1 MKKIKRITILGMGA
15 LGILYGDFFARKM
28 GKEAVTF
35 LADADRVERYRQK
48 VITCNGRPCDF
59 RFQDAARESE
69 PGDLFLFAVKAPA
82 LSEAV
87 RIAAPHIGKDTI
99 IMSILNGISSEEI
112 IGASL
117 GWEHIIYCVAQGMD
131 AGRQDGALT
140 YSHMGQLCIGLPETL
155 SSNEPLLE
163 RVIYLFDRIQ
173 MPYTLEQD
181 ILHRMWSKWMLNVGV
196 NQVVMLMEGT
206 YRTVQQ
212 PGEGRELMK
221 AAMKEVIALAKAEGV
236 QVGME
241 DLEEYVALLDTLN
254 PDGMPSMRQDG
265 LAGRKS
271 EVELFSGT
279 LLQRAKTAGISVP
292 VNAMLYEK
300 ILEKERSI
308 VAS

>member
-1 MKKIKRITILGMGA
+1 MKQIKRITILGMGA
-15 LGILYGDFFARKM
+15 LGILYGDFFARKL
-28 GKEAVTF
+28 GNEAVTF
-35 LADADRVERYRQK
+35 LADADRVERYRQR
-48 VITCNGRPCDF
+48 VITCNGWQCDF

-82 LSEAV
+82 LPEAV

-99 IMSILNGISSEEI
+99 IMSVLNGISSEEV
-112 IGASL
+112 IGAYL

-131 AGRQDGALT
+131 AGRQDGTLT
-140 YSHMGQLCIGLPETL
+140 YSHMGQLCIGLPGTL
-155 SSNEPLLE
+155 SSNQPLLE
-163 RVIYLFDRIQ
+163 RVADLFDRIQ

-221 AAMKEVIALAKAEGV
+221 TAMKEVIALAKAEGV
-236 QVGME
+236 KVGME
-241 DLEEYVALLDTLN
+241 DLEEYVALVDTLN

-279 LLQRAKTAGISVP
+279 VHRRAKAAGIPVP

-300 ILEKERSI
+300 ILEKERAF